1 MSFAFDLEGTSF
13 LPAESGA
20 GDATAADPAVGQKRL
35 LPDGGDTV
43 TDQKR
48 LRTSL
53 KSTFQIEHRGEKRP
67 RTDDEGTSE
76 PMGGDTVTDQNRLR
90 TRLASTD
97 QIGRR
102 GGKRPRTEDE
112 GQEDQMD
119 DTRSVSGI
127 TTKTNT
133 SGDSGSDLVPGSH
146 GYGKV
151 AVCAYCNKRSDS
163 PSPLHG
169 SSSDDMYGGFL
180 CWHSYKKYQEG
191 MGHDPTPFKKPNGER
206 CGICGLSYSAS
217 GMAAQYGK
225 IKDYKKNVIEQKHRR
240 TVSYPQAIPEDA
252 YNLDTAI

>member
-1 MSFAFDLEGTSF
+1 MSCAFDLEGASF

-48 LRTSL
+48 FRTSL

-67 RTDDEGTSE
+67 RTDDEGASE

-90 TRLASTD
+90 TRLASID

-119 DTRSVSGI
+119 DAQTVSGI
-127 TTKTNT
+127 TTKSTA
-133 SGDSGSDLVPGSH
+133 SGASAGYLLPVSH
-146 GYGKV
+146 AHGKV
-151 AVCAYCNKRSDS
+151 AVCAFCNKRSDS
-163 PSPLHG
+163 PSPLQG
-169 SSSDDMYGGFL
+169 SSPDYMYGGFL
-180 CWHSYKKYQEG
+180 CWHSYKKFLEG
-191 MGHDPTPFKKPNGER
+191 AADDPTPFKKPNGER

-217 GMAAQYGK
+217 GMAAQHGK
-225 IKDYKKNVIEQKHRR
+225 ISDYKKNVIESITEETQVIHRTFLSMR
-240 TVSYPQAIPEDA
+240 GHWIKG
-252 YNLDTAI
+252 I

>member
-1 MSFAFDLEGTSF
+1 MSCAFDLEGASF

-119 DTRSVSGI
+119 DARSVSGI

-133 SGDSGSDLVPGSH
+133 SGEAGSDLLLVSH
-146 GYGKV
+146 GYAKV
-151 AVCAYCNKRSDS
+151 DVCACMNNK
-163 PSPLHG
+163 PCLL
-169 SSSDDMYGGFL
+169 F
-180 CWHSYKKYQEG
+180 
-191 MGHDPTPFKKPNGER
+191 
-206 CGICGLSYSAS
+206 
-217 GMAAQYGK
+217 
-225 IKDYKKNVIEQKHRR
+225 
-240 TVSYPQAIPEDA
+240 
-252 YNLDTAI
+252 

>member
-1 MSFAFDLEGTSF
+1 MSFAFDLEGASF

-48 LRTSL
+48 LRANLASPFQDQKRL
-53 KSTFQIEHRGEKRP
+53 RPNLASTFQIEHRGEKRP
-67 RTDDEGTSE
+67 RTDDEGISE

-90 TRLASTD
+90 TRLTSTD

-127 TTKTNT
+127 WSKTNT
-133 SGDSGSDLVPGSH
+133 SGDSGSDLLLVSH
-146 GYGKV
+146 AYGKV

-163 PSPLHG
+163 PSPPQG
-169 SSSDDMYGGFL
+169 SSPDDMYGGFL
-180 CWHSYKKYQEG
+180 CWHSYKKFLEG
-191 MGHDPTPFKKPNGER
+191 AADDPTPFEKPNGER
-206 CGICGLSYSAS
+206 L
-217 GMAAQYGK
+217 
-225 IKDYKKNVIEQKHRR
+225 R
-240 TVSYPQAIPEDA
+240 TVRQCLWHGSSTWQD
-252 YNLDTAI
+252 L